1 MIRTNKWR
9 KLLVVSATI
18 LLSALIAAPL
28 VHADDQL
35 TSANDLTV
43 IGLTG
48 TGHLVSFQS
57 SSPQISTLIGSVEGL
72 GSSDTKLI
80 GIDFRVQDGLLY
92 GVGNGGGVYTI
103 DTQTAQAS
111 FVNSL
116 SEQLQGRRFGVDFNP
131 AANRLRI
138 ISNTGQNLRHD
149 VTVTGATTPP
159 TVVDGPLNFPP
170 VPPATTS
177 TTALGVTGAAYTNND
192 LEPTPPT
199 VTGTTLFD
207 IDTTNDQI
215 VLQSPAN
222 SGILVPT
229 GKLGVDTGNQVGFDI
244 YSDLVNGLTVRN
256 RAFAVLAVNGVD
268 GFYKINLLTGDATF
282 IGNFTNN
289 GRIIDIAIPLNQ

>member
-1 MIRTNKWR
+1 MTLPSSRHLIRPSSR
-9 KLLVVSATI
+9 RC
-18 LLSALIAAPL
+18 
-28 VHADDQL
+28 ADDQL
-35 TSANDLTV
+35 PPANDLTV

-48 TGHLVSFQS
+48 AGRLVSFQS
-57 SSPQISTLIGSVEGL
+57 SSPQISTLIGSIEGL
-72 GSSDTKLI
+72 VSSDTKLI

-116 SEQLQGRRFGVDFNP
+116 SETLQGRRFGVDFNP
-131 AANRLRI
+131 AADRLRI

-149 VTVTGATTPP
+149 VTGATTPP
-159 TVVDGPLNFPP
+159 TVADGTLNFPP
-170 VPPATTS
+170 VPPATTP

-199 VTGTTLFD
+199 VTGTTLFY

-229 GKLGVDTGNQVGFDI
+229 GKLGIDTGKQVGFDI
-244 YSDLVNGLTVRN
+244 YSDLVNGLTVGN
-256 RAFAVLAVNGVD
+256 RAFAVLVVHGVE
-268 GFYKINLLTGDATF
+268 GFYQIDLLTGKATF
-282 IGNFTNN
+282 IGDFTN
-289 GRIIDIAIPLNQ
+289 RHIIDIAIPLNQ

>member
-1 MIRTNKWR
+1 M
-9 KLLVVSATI
+9 
-18 LLSALIAAPL
+18 
-28 VHADDQL
+28 
-35 TSANDLTV
+35 
-43 IGLTG
+43 
-48 TGHLVSFQS
+48 
-57 SSPQISTLIGSVEGL
+57 
-72 GSSDTKLI
+72 
-80 GIDFRVQDGLLY
+80 QDGLLY

-111 FVNSL
+111 LVNSL
-116 SEQLQGRRFGVDFNP
+116 SEELQGHRFGVDFNP

-149 VTVTGATTPP
+149 VTGATTPP
-159 TVVDGPLNFPP
+159 TVADGPLNFPP

-289 GRIIDIAIPLNQ
+289 RRIIDIAIPLNQ